1 MNIHDIIKIVVLPY
15 VKWCFRAL
23 IVGALFTGCG
33 NDEPVIYE
41 VQSEKKE
48 CTQIE
53 VQACGLT
60 LACKD
65 GNIYQ
70 CVNN

>member
-1 MNIHDIIKIVVLPY
+1 MNIHDIIKTVVYPY
-15 VKWCFRAL
+15 VSLCFKAL
-23 IVGALFTGCG
+23 IVGAFFIGCAQ
-33 NDEPVIYE
+33 DEPRTYE
-41 VQSEKKE
+41 VQGEKKE

-53 VQACGLT
+53 VQDCGIT

-70 CVNN
+70 CVSN